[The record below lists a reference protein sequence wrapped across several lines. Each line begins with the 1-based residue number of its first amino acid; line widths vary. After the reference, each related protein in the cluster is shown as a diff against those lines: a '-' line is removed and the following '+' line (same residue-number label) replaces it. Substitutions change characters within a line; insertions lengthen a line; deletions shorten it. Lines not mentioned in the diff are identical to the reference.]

1 MTFIKKY
8 EKINKYLVNCWKK
21 KSELLPL
28 KILKAGKKNPLSSL
42 RGFLEPIFLDLRNLY
57 VDTQVG
63 FSSIYELT
71 FHSSKLFSWA
81 NRSKQL

>member
-28 KILKAGKKNPLSSL
+28 KISSL

-63 FSSIYELT
+63 FSRIYELT
-71 FHSSKLFSWA
+71 FHSSKLLSWA

>member
-28 KILKAGKKNPLSSL
+28 KILKGDKKKSPFES
-42 RGFLEPIFLDLRNLY
+42 
-57 VDTQVG
+57 
-63 FSSIYELT
+63 
-71 FHSSKLFSWA
+71 
-81 NRSKQL
+81 